1 MRFFPQTDRVRHSRG
16 FTLAEVLAAM
26 ALMAIVIPVAIDGMS
41 AISRTAVLGQ
51 RKVAAMRVAERV
63 LNEQMSLVTQGQAIP
78 NSGNGVETDGD
89 TSYQWTLQSEAWS
102 QDSMTQLTVR
112 VTFIVRGLSYEM
124 SASTLY
130 DPNADTPGTPSTAP
144 GMPAPAQ

>member
-1 MRFFPQTDRVRHSRG
+1 MRFFPQTDRIRHRRG

-78 NSGNGVETDGD
+78 NSGNGVETEGD
-89 TSYQWTLQSEAWS
+89 TSYQWTMQSEQWS

-112 VTFIVRGLSYEM
+112 VTFLVRGLSYQM

-130 DPNADTPGTPSTAP
+130 DPNADTPGTPSTTP
-144 GMPAPAQ
+144 GVPAPT